1 MNTLFGTG
9 ALFDWVDLVKLLSRL
24 ALDLIFVSVIIRLV
38 YYRRYKNRDYV
49 FTYYLFNVITLLM
62 CLLLRKIQTELGLA
76 LALFG
81 VFGILRYRTEQIR
94 IRDLTYLFI
103 VIGLGL
109 LNGVA
114 NKTISDAELLAV
126 NIIIVS
132 MTALLELRPWKNSER
147 SMMMF
152 YDRIEMLQPGNEA
165 QLLADIR
172 SRTGLAVAR
181 VEVNQV
187 DFLRDAAEITVF
199 HKS

>member
-126 NIIIVS
+126 NGVIVS

-147 SMMMF
+147 SMTMF

>member
-126 NIIIVS
+126 NIVIVS

-147 SMMMF
+147 SMTMF